1 MRARLLA
8 LFAVLAFPVL
18 IAAPAGAGGGGGGGL
33 CTTISKTDQLTM
45 RDFCFDGVAHL
56 GSAGATIIVTNQGQ
70 AAHNLVAAAG
80 GFGVKQLAP
89 GEHAELRID
98 RPGVYQ
104 YYCSFHGS
112 ATGAGMAGVLVV
124 GDRASLAA
132 TRSDAGD
139 LAPTTASATST
150 ATKQPGSAWGWV
162 ALAAL
167 LLAGAALCVSLAVIR
182 PRQS

>member
-1 MRARLLA
+1 MHARLLV

-18 IAAPAGAGGGGGGGL
+18 IAPTAGAGGGGGGL
-33 CTTISKTDQLTM
+33 CTTVSKTDQLTM
-45 RDFCFDGVAHL
+45 RDFCFDGVVHL
-56 GSAGATIIVTNQGQ
+56 GSAGTTIVVTNQGQ

-89 GEHAELRID
+89 GERAELRID

-124 GDRASLAA
+124 EDGASLTAA
-132 TRSDAGD
+132 RSDAGD
-139 LAPTTASATST
+139 LAPTASATST
-150 ATKQPGSAWGWV
+150 ATKQAGSAWGWV
-162 ALAAL
+162 ALGAL
-167 LLAGAALCVSLAVIR
+167 LLAGASLCVSLAVIR